1 MSYNYTGF
9 VSALAN
15 LVGTTTTQPN
25 FVIELPNAIDY
36 AEQRLFRDLDLVFA
50 QVLDTSQVCTPNY
63 RYIGVP
69 GGFVSVD
76 GVNIITPAGVQPNN
90 GKRNQLVKVN
100 RDLIDI
106 LYPDG
111 SIVGVPTYFVYFT
124 QGFGP
129 NAGLI
134 ILGPWPDQ
142 GYVAEIAG
150 TAREQ
155 PLSASNPNTFLA
167 TNLPDLMLIAAMIHM
182 QAYKNNW
189 SSIGNDPAASA
200 TYETQYQKLLV
211 GADAEEMRK
220 RYTGTTV
227 LPPRGAD
234 KQPTSPDAKP

>member
-15 LVGTTTTQPN
+15 LAGTSTTQPN
-25 FVIELPNAIDY
+25 FQIELPQAIDY
-36 AEQRLFRDLDLVFA
+36 AEQRIFRDLDLVFA

-63 RYIGVP
+63 RYVAVP
-69 GGFVSVD
+69 GAFVSVD
-76 GVNIITPAGVQPNN
+76 GVNIITPAGSAPAS
-90 GKRNQLVKVN
+90 GKRNQLVKIE
-100 RDLIDI
+100 RDLIDL

-111 SIVGVPTYFVYFT
+111 SFVGVPTYFVYFT
-124 QGFGP
+124 QGFGA
-129 NAGLI
+129 NSGLI

-142 GYVAEIAG
+142 GYQVEIAG
-150 TAREQ
+150 TEREQ
-155 PLSASNPNTFLA
+155 PLSATNPNTFLA

-182 QAYKNNW
+182 QAYQKNW
-189 SSIGNDPAASA
+189 SSIGNDPGASA

-211 GADAEEMRK
+211 SADAEEMRK